1 MTWNFSI
8 SIANDYADTI
18 HRRYMSDDIKAI
30 MLAIDNFTSE
40 REWDQ
45 FHTPKN
51 LAASLLIESAEL
63 MECFQW
69 DNPSTEEVA
78 ANPKL
83 LNQCSEE
90 IADIFNY
97 AFRLCSILSIDPK
110 EAIMGKIRLNEEKY
124 PVEKSKGSSKKYT
137 DL

>member
-1 MTWNFSI
+1 MT
-8 SIANDYADTI
+8 
-18 HRRYMSDDIKAI
+18 DDIKAI
-30 MLAIDNFTSE
+30 MLAIDNFASD

-69 DNPSTEEVA
+69 DDPSAEELAV
-78 ANPKL
+78 NPKL
-83 LNQCSEE
+83 LNQCKEE

-110 EAIMGKIRLNEEKY
+110 EAIMEKIRLNDEKY
-124 PVEKSKGSSKKYT
+124 PVEKSKGKSTKY
-137 DL
+137 DQL

>member
-1 MTWNFSI
+1 MTN
-8 SIANDYADTI
+8 
-18 HRRYMSDDIKAI
+18 DIKAI
-30 MLAIDNFTSE
+30 MLAIDNFASD

-69 DNPSTEEVA
+69 DNPTSSDVIN
-78 ANPKL
+78 NPKL
-83 LNQCSEE
+83 LDQCREE

-97 AFRLCSILSIDPK
+97 AFRLCSILSINPE
-110 EAIMGKIRLNEEKY
+110 EAIMSKIKLNEEKY
-124 PVEKSKGSSKKYT
+124 PVEKSKGKSTKY
-137 DL
+137 DQL